1 VNARVERLR
10 GELERLGASTMLVS
24 EPVNVRYLTG
34 FASSNAAVLVGGD
47 RLALVTDGRY
57 IESARTLDGI
67 EVVQADRDIASWLGG
82 RLGELAEPPVAFEA
96 NRLTYAAYE
105 GLASSG
111 LELRPAKGVL
121 EDIRSVKEESEL
133 EGIRRSARVNAAA
146 FERLAKEK
154 FVGRTE
160 AEVAW
165 TMEQALHDAG
175 AEALAFGVIVA
186 SGPNAAR
193 PHHYPGPRTIE
204 RDETVVVDA
213 GAVVGGYFSD
223 CTRTFAT
230 GVLPDDLQAAYDA
243 CRRVQAKAL
252 DDVRAGADARQVD
265 ADART
270 SLETAGYEV
279 LHGLGHGVGLE
290 LQELPVLRPTASGSL
305 VAGNVVTVEPGV
317 YLAGHGGVRIED
329 LVIVGD
335 DGPDVLTPFTKELVA
350 LE

>member
-1 VNARVERLR
+1 MNVRVNRLR
-10 GELERLGASTMLVS
+10 EELDRLDASTVLVAES
-24 EPVNVRYLTG
+24 VNVKYVTG
-34 FASSNAAVLVGGD
+34 FASSNAAVLVGRD
-47 RLALVTDGRY
+47 RLVLVTDGRY
-57 IESARTLDGI
+57 IESARCLDGL
-67 EVVQADRDIASWLGG
+67 EAVQADRDIASWLGE

-96 NRLTYAAYE
+96 NRLTYSAYE

-111 LELRPAKGVL
+111 LELRPAKGVV
-121 EDIRSVKEESEL
+121 EDIRSVKDESEL
-133 EGIRRSARVNAAA
+133 TAIRRSARVNYEA
-146 FERLAKEK
+146 FERLAKET

-193 PHHYPGPRTIE
+193 PHHYPGTRTIE
-204 RDETVVVDA
+204 RDETVIVDA

-243 CRRVQAKAL
+243 CRRVQAEAL

-279 LHGLGHGVGLE
+279 MHGLGHGVGLE
-290 LQELPVLRPTASGSL
+290 LQELPVLRPTANGL
-305 VAGNVVTVEPGV
+305 LGPGNVVTVEPGV
-317 YLAGHGGVRIED
+317 YLAGRGGVRIED
-329 LVIVGD
+329 LVIVTEGE
-335 DGPDVLTPFTKELVA
+335 PEVLTPFTKDLVT
-350 LE
+350 LN